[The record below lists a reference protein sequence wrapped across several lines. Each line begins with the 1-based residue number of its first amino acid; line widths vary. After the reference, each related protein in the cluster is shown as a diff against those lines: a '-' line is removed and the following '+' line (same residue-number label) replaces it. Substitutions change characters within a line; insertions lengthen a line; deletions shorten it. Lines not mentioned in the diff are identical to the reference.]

1 MATRILKNNFVF
13 CSQVK
18 FIFGTLG
25 KRKSINYFV
34 AKETSFPCY
43 NPDDALIQ
51 YICSFEQQP
60 SDIRTFPREQV
71 I

>member
-1 MATRILKNNFVF
+1 MIMLLWKPCSMATRILMNNFVF

-34 AKETSFPCY
+34 AMETSLLVTVRVMFLFGIFVP
-43 NPDDALIQ
+43 
-51 YICSFEQQP
+51 
-60 SDIRTFPREQV
+60 
-71 I
+71 